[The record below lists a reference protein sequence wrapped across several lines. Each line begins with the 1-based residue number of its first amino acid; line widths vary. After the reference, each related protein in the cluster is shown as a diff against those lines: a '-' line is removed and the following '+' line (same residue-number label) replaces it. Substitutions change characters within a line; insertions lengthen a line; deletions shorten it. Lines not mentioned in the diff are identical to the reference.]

1 MYSESSSF
9 IKLYHS
15 KFHTSSIL
23 FGIRKKTGLGEIVID
38 DMFLW
43 KVKIALTDIYKLGDN
58 WRVAV
63 TFTSSSSTPAAI
75 NAASS
80 VLLTFCLF
88 HGHRQSGKTTAAW
101 ELKYWIEN
109 NSKYTVCYL
118 SFNGGITTNKE
129 DYSSGI
135 SPFSA
140 EGVFKSTRFTSL
152 VVTELL
158 AQYVEEN
165 NGNIDFEDMLRMFT
179 LLHWVSSA
187 PAYIILRIKPC
198 LKLTKQISVT
208 GRSMFQL
215 SYFNMVLRYGNKQV
229 LMNEHDVKFLLAEG
243 MVVEILHN
251 EDGTSLIGCAA
262 PILHTIMLSNIRGP
276 DLTLSSLPTTVDRI
290 DPKWLLAR
298 TVENL
303 IFKQLISK
311 AYSCLGY
318 RVLPEVKERDEGG
331 QRRQRLDILVL
342 SAIRKYGALNGL
354 STKTLNS
361 LLQQVRRCLVITLN
375 VPIII
380 LASMDAMKCIQSI
393 SAVAKSWLIT
403 LENKNTK
410 M

>member
-1 MYSESSSF
+1 MRVVLVGTEV
-9 IKLYHS
+9 IKDFPLAR
-15 KFHTSSIL
+15 F
-23 FGIRKKTGLGEIVID
+23 
-38 DMFLW
+38 
-43 KVKIALTDIYKLGDN
+43 
-58 WRVAV
+58 
-63 TFTSSSSTPAAI
+63 
-75 NAASS
+75 
-80 VLLTFCLF
+80 
-88 HGHRQSGKTTAAW
+88 RQS
-101 ELKYWIEN
+101 
-109 NSKYTVCYL
+109 
-118 SFNGGITTNKE
+118 E

-303 IFKQLISK
+303 SIQNIFHEKTTNSNNE
-311 AYSCLGY
+311 
-318 RVLPEVKERDEGG
+318 P
-331 QRRQRLDILVL
+331 
-342 SAIRKYGALNGL
+342 LN
-354 STKTLNS
+354 TPFKLNFS
-361 LLQQVRRCLVITLN
+361 VFSN
-375 VPIII
+375 
-380 LASMDAMKCIQSI
+380 
-393 SAVAKSWLIT
+393 
-403 LENKNTK
+403 N
-410 M
+410 